1 MAHPLPPEI
10 KKRAEEMCAKD
21 ENLEVLD
28 PGTIYEIEG
37 KILVAVQD
45 RQTGILLWLD
55 LKSGHVS

>member
-1 MAHPLPPEI
+1 
-10 KKRAEEMCAKD
+10 MCARY

>member
-1 MAHPLPPEI
+1 
-10 KKRAEEMCAKD
+10 MCANY

-45 RQTGILLWLD
+45 RQTGTLLWLD